1 MLMAAVPGLFAGTG
15 CYEVSRRRNVGCEG
29 RGDGASR
36 SPARDPRRSHRRSA
50 PSATSLDGRVLRDD
64 SGELLLAVT
73 QIDRSVG
80 PEEFLRNES
89 IAVSTHSAES
99 ITVRRLDRP
108 RTLLAAGALFA
119 GVFLAHVATE
129 QAAVVSLK
137 GGPSS
142 GTK

>member
-1 MLMAAVPGLFAGTG
+1 MLIAAVPVLVAGTG
-15 CYEVSRRRNVGCEG
+15 CYEY
-29 RGDGASR
+29 
-36 SPARDPRRSHRRSA
+36 RSA
-50 PSATSLDGRVLRDD
+50 EISGVRAGETVHLVLNQSGSAALAPAIGPSATSLDGRVLRDD

-89 IAVSTHSAES
+89 VAVPTRNAES

-108 RTLLAAGALFA
+108 RTLLAAGAVFA

-137 GGPSS
+137 GGPPS

>member
-1 MLMAAVPGLFAGTG
+1 MAAVPVLVAGTG
-15 CYEVSRRRNVGCEG
+15 CYEY
-29 RGDGASR
+29 
-36 SPARDPRRSHRRSA
+36 RSA
-50 PSATSLDGRVLRDD
+50 DVSGVRTGETVHLVLNRSGSAALAPAIGPSATSLDGRVLRDD
-64 SGELLLAVT
+64 AGELMLAVT

-80 PEEFLRNES
+80 PEEFMRNES
-89 IAVSTHSAES
+89 IVVPTRSAES

-108 RTLLAAGALFA
+108 RTLLAAGALLA

-129 QAAVVSLK
+129 QAAVVTVK